1 MTATTLMD
9 MLEAKVMGIGDFRK
23 ALAERI
29 EAAAFDKE
37 PTVIKHGKRD
47 AARAALVP
55 YDVGPEPIPIGV
67 DGGDPRAYAVSAEW
81 FERARAALS
90 VAT

>member
-1 MTATTLMD
+1 MGASYAMD

-55 YDVGPEPIPIGV
+55 YDVGSEPIPIGLA
-67 DGGDPRAYAVSAEW
+67 GGETHLYVVSAEW
-81 FERARAALS
+81 MAQNVAAS
-90 VAT
+90 AKTA